1 MARIMAL
8 HQVDSQLAS
17 SLASSLRVVD
27 EVVVLP
33 HAHRSAE
40 SGAFKNV
47 AVKLDGT
54 EPDLDPGVFAA
65 NMFTG
70 MSAIRVPSN
79 VAEALLRDPARRATV
94 LNKLATLVPS
104 EVVSTQVQVGPDL
117 DGDDET
123 SKDVKEWVAGFD
135 GPGCCVGLYAAQ
147 ESRAPESGKQGMHRV
162 HNAYYLVCKAGGGI
176 ATQTFHSRLVSALSK
191 GNSMDDCL
199 LSGTNPGPHALRR
212 ATIAAERNRSRILLV
227 AAKAIGFD
235 EVNTIGDNASADMH
249 PHRVVIPELNVSVN
263 TLRNA
268 DDAARS
274 TWIYAAGCVDT
285 AMSLG
290 LAASSNVSE
299 GFVAFTDANNSFKV
313 QFRNQALDCVPFCTE
328 RLLTNRDAV
337 MLAAKAYAEA
347 KHATNNGGAKT
358 DNVSRD
364 AHPDSE
370 WIRNRFAW
378 VNGDSSSSNTS
389 RREGSNCSGS
399 DRTRST
405 ALESVSIEPPCL
417 WGTFDSE
424 SFITSWGRELG
435 IADCRVVRMRPELVV
450 ITGNERAKMKAA
462 KQYLDKVG
470 RCGA

>member
-8 HQVDSQLAS
+8 QQVDSHLAS
-17 SLASSLRVVD
+17 SIASSLRVVD

-47 AVKLDGT
+47 VVKLDGA

-79 VAEALLRDPARRATV
+79 VAEALLCDPARRATV
-94 LNKLATLVPS
+94 LNKLANLVPS

-147 ESRAPESGKQGMHRV
+147 ESRAPESGRQGMHRV

-212 ATIAAERNRSRILLV
+212 ASIAAERNRSRILIV

-249 PHRVVIPELNVSVN
+249 PHRVTIPELNVSVN
-263 TLRNA
+263 TLRNVN
-268 DDAARS
+268 DGARS
-274 TWIYAAGCVDT
+274 TWVYAAGSVDT

-290 LAASSNVSE
+290 LAVSSNVSE

-337 MLAAKAYAEA
+337 MLAAKTHAEVRRA
-347 KHATNNGGAKT
+347 ANDGGGESG
-358 DNVSRD
+358 NVSLH

-370 WIRNRFAW
+370 WIRGRFAW
-378 VNGDSSSSNTS
+378 VNSDSSPKESIRRDSNGDNKTWS
-389 RREGSNCSGS
+389 VPP
-399 DRTRST
+399 
-405 ALESVSIEPPCL
+405 ESVCIEPPCL
-417 WGTFDSE
+417 WGAFDSE

-435 IADCRVVRMRPELVV
+435 VADCRVVRLRPELVV

-462 KQYLDKVG
+462 KQYLDRAG
-470 RCGA
+470 EGEARR